1 MNSELLVDT
10 RLGLLTGVVDQPPP
24 PGMPSGWLGRSARVA
39 RADRFTWWRAD
50 GFGFG
55 AALGDPQRARAAAI
69 GEAVERYCGN
79 AVPASLPTASWDAL
93 AAQGVDAVDPDL
105 LALYS
110 DRQYSTAGFPFV
122 RFTRDLEVAWVPG
135 TDPASGGPVLVP
147 ASLAYLD
154 YFHGPHR
161 CEPPTHALMYSGIAA
176 GTSRAAAEAAALEE
190 LFERDATTIWWAS
203 GAQARTVLDDGRVTG
218 QLGRPDPDRPLAVR
232 LLAVPSEFGVPVLA
246 AFLADE
252 AAGLVAFGSACR
264 ADPSAAAVKALVEAL
279 QLLTLTRQLATPD
292 SDVWRAVAAGDI
304 EDHVFLPFR
313 ADRRYGTSVS
323 EDYRELVDL
332 PAVAQLYLDPDIQR
346 SALGRLRPNE
356 TVPLDDLPR
365 TETTSPDATRAAY
378 LERLRRRGLRAVSVD
393 LTTPDVARTGLHVV
407 RVVVPGLVGNGP
419 PAYPLRGGQRLYD
432 VPTVLGWSS
441 RPLTED
447 DLVHRP
453 LPLA

>member
-1 MNSELLVDT
+1 MTSELLVDA
-10 RLGLLTGVVDQPPP
+10 RLGLLTGVVDQPVS

-55 AALGDPQRARAAAI
+55 ATLGDPRRARAAAI

-79 AVPASLPTASWDAL
+79 AVPADLPPASWETLVAR
-93 AAQGVDAVDPDL
+93 GVDAVDPDD

-110 DRQYSTAGFPFV
+110 DRQYATPGFPFV
-122 RFTRDLEVAWVPG
+122 RFTRALEVAWVPG
-135 TDPASGGPVLVP
+135 IDLAIGGQVLVP

-161 CEPPTHALMYSGIAA
+161 AEPPTHALMYSGIAA
-176 GTSRAAAEAAALEE
+176 GTSRAAAETAALEE

-203 GAQARTVLDDGRVTG
+203 GAPARTVLDDGRVTG
-218 QLGRPDPDRPLAVR
+218 QLGRPDPDRPLTVR
-232 LLAVPSEFGVPVLA
+232 LLAVPSELGVPVLA

-292 SDVWRAVAAGDI
+292 SDVWRAVSAGDI

-313 ADRRYGTSVS
+313 PDRRYGAAVS
-323 EDYRELVDL
+323 EDYSELVDL
-332 PAVAQLYLDPDIQR
+332 PAVAQLYLDPDVQR
-346 SALGRLRPNE
+346 GALGRLTPDS
-356 TVPLDDLPR
+356 TVRLDDLPR
-365 TETTSPDATRAAY
+365 TDATSLAVTRAAY
-378 LERLRRRGLRAVSVD
+378 LARLHARGLRAVSVD
-393 LTTPDVARTGLHVV
+393 LTTPDIARTGLHVV

-419 PAYPLRGGQRLYD
+419 PAYPLRGGRRLYD
-432 VPTVLGWSS
+432 VPAVLGWTSG
-441 RPLTED
+441 PLTED
-447 DLVHRP
+447 DLVRHP

>member
-1 MNSELLVDT
+1 MNGEPLVDA

-39 RADRFTWWRAD
+39 RADRFAWWRAD

-55 AALGDPQRARAAAI
+55 ATLGDPRRARAAAI

-79 AVPASLPTASWDAL
+79 AVPTDLPTASWDAL
-93 AAQGVDAVDPDL
+93 TARGVQAVDPND

-110 DRQYSTAGFPFV
+110 DRQYSTRGFPFV
-122 RFTRDLEVAWVPG
+122 PFARELEVAWVPG
-135 TDPASGGPVLVP
+135 TDLAAGGPVLVP
-147 ASLAYLD
+147 ASLVYLD

-161 CEPPTHALMYSGIAA
+161 AEPPTHALMYSGIAA
-176 GTSRAAAEAAALEE
+176 GTSRGAAETAALEE

-203 GAQARTVLDDGRVTG
+203 GAPARTVLDDGRVTG
-218 QLGRPDPDRPLAVR
+218 QLGRPDPNHPLTVR

-252 AAGLVAFGSACR
+252 AAGVVAFGSACR
-264 ADPSAAAVKALVEAL
+264 ADPSTAAVKALVEAL

-313 ADRRYGTSVS
+313 ADRRYGASVS

-332 PAVAQLYLDPDIQR
+332 PAVAQLYLDPDVQR
-346 SALGRLRPNE
+346 GALGRLCPDEAVR
-356 TVPLDDLPR
+356 LDDLPR
-365 TETTSPDATRAAY
+365 AGGPSLDGTRAAY
-378 LERLRRRGLRAVSVD
+378 LERLHRRGLRAVSID

-419 PAYPLRGGQRLYD
+419 PAYPLRGGRRLYD
-432 VPTVLGWSS
+432 VPAALGWSS

-447 DLVHRP
+447 DLVRHP